1 MKHPMSGEQSR
12 RPGAGARS
20 PGLGL
25 VPPGDRKGTWVR
37 LGRPAND
44 NRPPLGKRLRRLL
57 LPSLLIAGLWAVYR
71 FF

>member
-20 PGLGL
+20 PGRGR
-25 VPPGDRKGTWVR
+25 VPPGDRQGPGVR

-57 LPSLLIAGLWAVYR
+57 LPGLLIAGLWAVYR